1 MYSLGFILFLLCL
14 PMHACDARCL
24 GYAAEG
30 IDNHADFLAK
40 DVNKLKLHDK
50 LQMRSS
56 ISKEVQTQE
65 YGVHGIR
72 KQENETDANNMKQTL
87 CNLLLKAK
95 EAVENAISSGYEII
109 LSSGVDFHGMAKV
122 EGLKRVRRSRSM
134 LGNSGGDTEEDV
146 GSKEKD
152 MVDGDIDDVMDYS
165 QPHRKPPIHNE
176 KN

>member
-1 MYSLGFILFLLCL
+1 MYSLGVIFFLLCL
-14 PMHACDARCL
+14 PMHACNARCL
-24 GYAAEG
+24 GYAAED

-40 DVNKLKLHDK
+40 DVNKLKLHDQ
-50 LQMRSS
+50 LEMRSS

-65 YGVHGIR
+65 YGVHGRR
-72 KQENETDANNMKQTL
+72 KQENGTDANNMKQTL

-95 EAVENAISSGYEII
+95 QAVENAISSGYEII
-109 LSSGVDFHGMAKV
+109 LSSGVDFHGRAKV